1 MIYES
6 LITKFCKW
14 CWYQHRI
21 RKYEYFLGKYLI
33 IFVLSL
39 SLSLSLSFFLF
50 DMGWKTFE
58 FDEISATK
66 GEFLPHYNH
75 NRWCTVCNGLCQKSV
90 RRYIW
95 EKNWRIY
102 VETRSE
108 FLSTCQID
116 TVNLGIIE
124 YYWQHQKAQKWKW
137 IMLEIMSKN

>member
-1 MIYES
+1 M
-6 LITKFCKW
+6 LIPTS
-14 CWYQHRI
+14 Y
-21 RKYEYFLGKYLI
+21 RKMWIFLWRYLI
-33 IFVLSL
+33 IFAFLSISISL
-39 SLSLSLSFFLF
+39 SLFFSLI
-50 DMGWKTFE
+50 DMGLKTFR

-124 YYWQHQKAQKWKW
+124 Y
-137 IMLEIMSKN
+137 SKRDQNKCQNLLNYIRNIIEKYQS